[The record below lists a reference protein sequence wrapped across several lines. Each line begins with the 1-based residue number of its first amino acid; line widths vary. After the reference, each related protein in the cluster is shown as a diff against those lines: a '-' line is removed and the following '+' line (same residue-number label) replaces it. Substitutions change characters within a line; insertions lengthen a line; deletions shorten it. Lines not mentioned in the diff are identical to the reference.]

1 MFAVF
6 AVISVTSMIP
16 VIPVSSVPSVI
27 SVPPVSLLCR
37 LVHGE
42 GLQLEE
48 RGRNQRTRRG
58 LKVGGRLVHALL
70 AVAVGAH
77 HLGQDVGRQLDITV
91 DRVGRRSCRGL
102 RRRRLLG
109 RFGLG
114 GGLGSGGG
122 SEGLL
127 SFDSFGFVV
136 TT

>member
-16 VIPVSSVPSVI
+16 VIPVSSVPSVP
-27 SVPPVSLLCR
+27 SVSLLCR

-48 RGRNQRTRRG
+48 RGRNQRTRCG
-58 LKVGGRLVHALL
+58 FKVGGRLVHALL